1 MTRAAGHAAR
11 TQEIMDI
18 PRPSVARQKR
28 IRRTIFA
35 VVGLLV
41 LVLVTVGLAQLK
53 PAAPTVELGSV
64 WPDSVKRGSM
74 LRQVRGPGTLVPE
87 DIRWIPAQTEGRVER
102 ILTLPGTIVE
112 PSTEILELSDE
123 RVQQEALDAEFQLKA
138 AEADL
143 ASVRVRLQN
152 ELLQQQSAAAD
163 IQAQFHRARITA
175 EANEQLS
182 KEGLQSNVTTQ
193 ISRVEADELAN
204 RNRIEQERLK
214 IRGDSAQA
222 QLAAEEA
229 RVAQRRALYQLR
241 RGQIEAL
248 KVRAGIAG
256 VLQVV
261 PVEVGQRVAVG
272 ANLARV
278 AAPGRL
284 KAELRIPETQAKDLE
299 IGLKATIDTRNGEVE
314 GRVARVDPAS
324 QNGTVLVDVKFTGPL
339 PRGARP
345 DLSVDGT
352 IELERLDNVLYVGR
366 PAFGQENSTV
376 SLFKLLGPPEK
387 ADAAERVQVKFGR
400 SSVNTIEVVG
410 GLREGD
416 RVILSDMSA
425 WDGRDRLR
433 IR

>member
-1 MTRAAGHAAR
+1 
-11 TQEIMDI
+11 
-18 PRPSVARQKR
+18 
-28 IRRTIFA
+28 
-35 VVGLLV
+35 
-41 LVLVTVGLAQLK
+41 
-53 PAAPTVELGSV
+53 
-64 WPDSVKRGSM
+64 
-74 LRQVRGPGTLVPE
+74 VPE
-87 DIRWIPAQTEGRVER
+87 DIRWIPAATDGRVER
-102 ILTLPGTIVE
+102 ILTLPGTVVE
-112 PSTEILELSDE
+112 PDTEILELSDE
-123 RVQQEALDAEFQLKA
+123 RVQQEALDAEYLLRA

-182 KEGLQSNVTTQ
+182 KEGLQSAVTTQ
-193 ISRVEADELAN
+193 ITRVEADELEN
-204 RNRIEQERLK
+204 RHRIEQERLK

-299 IGLKATIDTRNGEVE
+299 VGLKATIDTRNGEVE
-314 GRVARVDPAS
+314 GRVARVDPAA
-324 QNGTVLVDVKFTGPL
+324 QNGTVLVDVSFTGPL

-376 SLFKLLGPPEK
+376 SLFKLLGPAEK
-387 ADAAERVQVKFGR
+387 PDAAERVQVKFGR
-400 SSVNTIEVVG
+400 SSVNTIEIVG

>member
-1 MTRAAGHAAR
+1 
-11 TQEIMDI
+11 MDI

-35 VVGLLV
+35 VAGLIV
-41 LVLVTVGLAQLK
+41 LVLVTVALAQLK

-64 WPDSVKRGSM
+64 WPDTVKRGSM

-87 DIRWIPAQTEGRVER
+87 DIRWIPAVTEGRVER
-102 ILTLPGTIVE
+102 ILTLAGTVVE
-112 PSTEILELSDE
+112 PSTVILELSDE
-123 RVQQEALDAEFQLKA
+123 KVQQEALDAEFQLKA

-143 ASVRVRLQN
+143 ESVKVRLHN
-152 ELLQQQSAAAD
+152 ELLQQQSEAAD

-175 EANEQLS
+175 EANEELS
-182 KEGLQSNVTTQ
+182 KEGLQSKVTTQ
-193 ISRVEADELAN
+193 ISRVEADELEN
-204 RNRIEQERLK
+204 RNRLEQERLK
-214 IRGDSAQA
+214 IRSESAEA
-222 QLAAEEA
+222 QLAAEQA
-229 RVAQRRALYQLR
+229 RVAQRRALYGLR
-241 RGQIEAL
+241 RNQLEAL
-248 KVRAGIAG
+248 KVKAGLAG

-284 KAELRIPETQAKDLE
+284 KAQLRIPETQARDLD
-299 IGLKATIDTRNGEVE
+299 IGLKSIIDTRNGEVE
-314 GRVARVDPAS
+314 GRVSRVDPAS

-339 PRGARP
+339 PKGARP

-376 SLFKLLGPPEK
+376 TLFKLQGPPERP
-387 ADAAERVQVKFGR
+387 DAAERVQVKFGR
-400 SSVNTIEVVG
+400 SSVNTIEVVN
-410 GLREGD
+410 GLKEGD

>member
-1 MTRAAGHAAR
+1 
-11 TQEIMDI
+11 MDI

-35 VVGLLV
+35 VVGLIV

-53 PAAPTVELGSV
+53 PAAPTVEFGSV
-64 WPDSVKRGSM
+64 WPDTVKRGSM

-87 DIRWIPAQTEGRVER
+87 DIRWIPAVTEGRVER
-102 ILTLPGTIVE
+102 RLALPGTVVE
-112 PSTEILELSDE
+112 PSTVILELSDP
-123 RVQQEALDAEFQLKA
+123 RVQQEALDAEYQLRA

-143 ASVRVRLQN
+143 TSMKVRLQN
-152 ELLQQQSAAAD
+152 EFLQQQSAAAD
-163 IQAQFHRARITA
+163 IQAQYHRARITA

-214 IRGDSAQA
+214 IRGESADA

-229 RVAQRRALYQLR
+229 RAAQRRALYELR
-241 RGQIEAL
+241 RGQLEAL

-256 VLQVV
+256 VLQIV
-261 PVEVGQRVAVG
+261 PVEVGQRVSVG

-284 KAELRIPETQAKDLE
+284 KAELRIPDTQAKDLE
-299 IGLKATIDTRNGEVE
+299 FGLKAVIDTRNGEVE

-324 QNGTVLVDVKFTGPL
+324 QNGTVLVDVIFTGPL
-339 PRGARP
+339 PKGARP

-376 SLFKLLGPPEK
+376 SLFKLTGPAEK
-387 ADAAERVQVKFGR
+387 PDAAERVQVKFGR
-400 SSVNTIEVVG
+400 SSVNTIEVVS
-410 GLREGD
+410 GLNVGD

>member
-1 MTRAAGHAAR
+1 M
-11 TQEIMDI
+11 
-18 PRPSVARQKR
+18 
-28 IRRTIFA
+28 
-35 VVGLLV
+35 
-41 LVLVTVGLAQLK
+41 
-53 PAAPTVELGSV
+53 
-64 WPDSVKRGSM
+64 
-74 LRQVRGPGTLVPE
+74 
-87 DIRWIPAQTEGRVER
+87 
-102 ILTLPGTIVE
+102 
-112 PSTEILELSDE
+112 
-123 RVQQEALDAEFQLKA
+123 QQEALDAEFQLRA

-182 KEGLQSNVTTQ
+182 KEGLQSAVTTQ
-193 ISRVEADELAN
+193 ISRVEADELEN
-204 RNRIEQERLK
+204 RHRIEQERLK

-222 QLAAEEA
+222 QLAAEQA
-229 RVAQRRALYQLR
+229 RVAQRRALYELR
-241 RGQIEAL
+241 RSQIEAL

-278 AAPGRL
+278 AAPGP
-284 KAELRIPETQAKDLE
+284 PEGGAADSRNAGQGPRGRPARRRS
-299 IGLKATIDTRNGEVE
+299 TRGTARSK
-314 GRVARVDPAS
+314 GRVARVDPAA
-324 QNGTVLVDVKFTGPL
+324 QNGTVLVDVSFTGPL

-387 ADAAERVQVKFGR
+387 PDAAERVQVKFGR

>member
-1 MTRAAGHAAR
+1 
-11 TQEIMDI
+11 MDI

-35 VVGLLV
+35 VVGLIV

-53 PAAPTVELGSV
+53 PAAPTVEFGSV
-64 WPDSVKRGSM
+64 WPDTVKRGSM

-87 DIRWIPAQTEGRVER
+87 DIRWIPAVTEGRVER
-102 ILTLPGTIVE
+102 RLALPGTVVE
-112 PSTEILELSDE
+112 PSTVILELSDP
-123 RVQQEALDAEFQLKA
+123 RVQQEALDAEYQLRA

-143 ASVRVRLQN
+143 TSMKVRLQN

-163 IQAQFHRARITA
+163 IQAQYHRARITA

-214 IRGDSAQA
+214 IRGESADA

-229 RVAQRRALYQLR
+229 RAAQRRALYELR
-241 RGQIEAL
+241 RGQLEAL

-256 VLQVV
+256 VLQIV

-284 KAELRIPETQAKDLE
+284 KAELRIPDTQAKDLE
-299 IGLKATIDTRNGEVE
+299 VGLKAVIDTRNGEVE

-324 QNGTVLVDVKFTGPL
+324 QNGTVLVDVIFTGPL
-339 PRGARP
+339 PKGARP

-376 SLFKLLGPPEK
+376 SLFKLTGPAEK
-387 ADAAERVQVKFGR
+387 PDAAERVQVKFGR

-410 GLREGD
+410 GLNVGD